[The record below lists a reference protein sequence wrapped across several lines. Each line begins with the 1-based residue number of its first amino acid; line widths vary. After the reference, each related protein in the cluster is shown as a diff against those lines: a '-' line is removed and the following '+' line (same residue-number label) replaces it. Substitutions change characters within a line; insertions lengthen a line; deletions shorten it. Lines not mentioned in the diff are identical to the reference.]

1 MTNEELFYVRV
12 RFKIKIT
19 KLYKLL
25 IKIDIESNGL

>member
-1 MTNEELFYVRV
+1 MTNEELFYARV